1 MIKQTATAI
10 ALALALTACGPSTPD
25 AEPEKPAVTAEEM
38 AANGE
43 RLNAWFDAKYE
54 EELQF
59 SPIGLTFLGRKDK
72 NDQIDCFTIEC
83 YKEQLAWRVAA
94 TEEMER
100 EFDYDALSPAD
111 QDISGQSSTFGVG
124 RSATPLPSR

>member
-10 ALALALTACGPSTPD
+10 ALALALTACGQSTP
-25 AEPEKPAVTAEEM
+25 ATAPEQPTVSAEEM

-83 YKEQLAWRVAA
+83 HEERLARGSDRRDGKRV
-94 TEEMER
+94 R
-100 EFDYDALSPAD
+100 L
-111 QDISGQSSTFGVG
+111 
-124 RSATPLPSR
+124 

>member
-10 ALALALTACGPSTPD
+10 ALALALTACGQPTPA
-25 AEPEKPAVTAEEM
+25 AEPEKAPVTAEEM

-72 NDQIDCFTIEC
+72 NDQIDCFTLEC
-83 YKEQLAWRVAA
+83 HEEQLAWRVAA
-94 TEEMER
+94 TEEMEN

-111 QDISGQSSTFGVG
+111 CNSLSQEMM
-124 RSATPLPSR
+124 L